1 MFCAGAVEVRRR
13 RDGRGGGPEA
23 VDAGRVGWL
32 LLLLLLLFDPT
43 GGDDMSWDD

>member
-23 VDAGRVGWL
+23 VDAGRVEW
-32 LLLLLLLFDPT
+32 LLLLLLLFDPA